1 MRSVTIALLI
11 FASSPLCAGDV
22 VYEIVDYSTDSNGH
36 IVATGTKSQVPKDMR
51 VIRQGSPEKPLW
63 SKSIELAKGFRIG
76 LSDSKDTTLAGFGMW
91 VETTPDQFSW
101 DWFDLSE
108 GNVFAKLKE
117 GGLVRVT
124 TTGAPANQEIASITF
139 LTDISLRQIDS
150 TIGRR
155 VVTRV
160 NIKKGSVLDVLP

>member
-1 MRSVTIALLI
+1 MRPIPIAFLM

-22 VYEIVDYSTDSNGH
+22 TYEIVDYSTDSTGR
-36 IVATGTKSQVPKDMR
+36 IVASGTKSQLPKDLS
-51 VIRQGSPEKPLW
+51 VTRQGTPTKPLW
-63 SKSIELAKGFRIG
+63 SKSIELAKGYRIG
-76 LSDSKDTTLAGFGMW
+76 LSDSKDTTLTGFGMW
-91 VETTPDQFSW
+91 IETTPHQFSW
-101 DWFDLSE
+101 DWFDLTE
-108 GNVFAKLKE
+108 GAVFAKLQE

-124 TTGAPANQEIASITF
+124 TAGAPANQEIASITF
-139 LTDISLRQIDS
+139 LTDVSLRQIDS